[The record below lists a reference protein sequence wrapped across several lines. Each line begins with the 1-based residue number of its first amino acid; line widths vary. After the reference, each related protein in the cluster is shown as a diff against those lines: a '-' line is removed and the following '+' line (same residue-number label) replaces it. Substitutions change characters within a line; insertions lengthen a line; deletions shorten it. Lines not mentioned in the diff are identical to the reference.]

1 MIIPAITPD
10 RAGYG
15 VPSDHSGVIAT
26 PNTNQAQAG
35 TRTKTKKRIRPLPES
50 LLSTF
55 ELRLASQNFDF
66 LNELSVD
73 EMVDGF
79 QNVTNSIVSE
89 TFPEKDIIVSPEDKP
104 WFNEQLRK
112 LKRQR
117 LREYN
122 RHGRSDKYLKLAA
135 SFNEKSAIEIE
146 KYKKKIMTEVT
157 EGRRGSSYPAL
168 KRFGMRPGEND
179 SADFQLPSH
188 SEQNL
193 SPAQSAEMIAQHFS
207 HISQE
212 YSPLNLSSLP
222 PNVQQYLSN
231 PAQGPVPILSTQDVE
246 SRIIKAKKP
255 NGLVP
260 GDMPKK
266 LVKYCPSLLA
276 PPVRTIFNKIT
287 ESAQYPSQWKVEH
300 QIGLPKK
307 YPPESEDDL
316 RNLAKTPFFSKVY
329 ESFVGGWLLPLIK
342 PFLDPGQC
350 GLKGFSITHYLI
362 KLLHFVHSTLDL
374 RKPHAVLAACVD
386 LSKAFNRVDHSLIIQ
401 DLYDMHT
408 PAWLLNIIVSYLSD
422 RSMYLTY
429 KGHQSSQKMLPGG
442 GPQGAYLGGI
452 IFIIKY
458 NGAFLRPPIPR
469 GVHGP
474 VTKARAE
481 KVKFVDDGT
490 VAVSVDLKACLVPD
504 PVQRARPLNF
514 HERTGHI
521 LPDENNLLQFF
532 LKDTEQFVAENK
544 MVINTQKTK
553 VISFTKSRKWD
564 FPPELHFSDGSQLE
578 CIPETRLLGVVVSQD
593 LRWANNT
600 AFICQKARQKL
611 WILRRM
617 LNFNLDLNQL
627 YDVYCKEIR
636 SILELAV
643 PVWHSGLTKQQT
655 SEIESIQK
663 IAFRIILQDRFV
675 DYKAAC
681 ALFSAQT
688 LNDRRLKLC
697 SKFALKNLKSENP
710 MFKLIDS
717 KPNTRQVC
725 NRVQEFKCNTERFK
739 RSSLPFLATLINS
752 ENR

>member
-1 MIIPAITPD
+1 MVAEIFHFTNTYSRRWVGGWLVLD
-10 RAGYG
+10 R
-15 VPSDHSGVIAT
+15 
-26 PNTNQAQAG
+26 
-35 TRTKTKKRIRPLPES
+35 
-50 LLSTF
+50 F
-55 ELRLASQNFDF
+55 
-66 LNELSVD
+66 
-73 EMVDGF
+73 
-79 QNVTNSIVSE
+79 
-89 TFPEKDIIVSPEDKP
+89 
-104 WFNEQLRK
+104 
-112 LKRQR
+112 
-117 LREYN
+117 
-122 RHGRSDKYLKLAA
+122 
-135 SFNEKSAIEIE
+135 
-146 KYKKKIMTEVT
+146 
-157 EGRRGSSYPAL
+157 
-168 KRFGMRPGEND
+168 
-179 SADFQLPSH
+179 
-188 SEQNL
+188 
-193 SPAQSAEMIAQHFS
+193 
-207 HISQE
+207 
-212 YSPLNLSSLP
+212 YSPLWPSYRMILSS
-222 PNVQQYLSN
+222 
-231 PAQGPVPILSTQDVE
+231 GPSV
-246 SRIIKAKKP
+246 A
-255 NGLVP
+255 
-260 GDMPKK
+260 
-266 LVKYCPSLLA
+266 
-276 PPVRTIFNKIT
+276 IFNKIT
-287 ESAQYPSQWKVEH
+287 DSAQYPSQWKAEH
-300 QIGLPKK
+300 QIGLPKI

-362 KLLHFVHSTLDL
+362 KLLHFVHSILDL

-401 DLYDMHT
+401 DLFDMHT

-429 KGHQSSQKMLPGG
+429 KGQQSSQKMSPGG

-474 VTKARAE
+474 VSKARAE

-490 VAVSVDLKACLVPD
+490 VAVSVDLKACLVPN
-504 PVQRARPLNF
+504 PVQRVRPLNF

-521 LPDENNLLQFF
+521 LPDENNLLQFYI
-532 LKDTEQFVAENK
+532 KDTEQFVAENN

-564 FPPELHFSDGSQLE
+564 FPPEIHFSDGSQLE

-593 LRWANNT
+593 LRWAKNT

-617 LNFNLDLNQL
+617 LNFNLDLHQL
-627 YDVYCKEIR
+627 YDVYSKEIR

-643 PVWHSGLTKQQT
+643 PVWHSGLTRQQT
-655 SEIESIQK
+655 SDIESIQK
-663 IAFRIILQDRFV
+663 IAFRIILQDKFV

-681 ALFSAQT
+681 TLFSAQT
-688 LNDRRLKLC
+688 LQDRQLKLC

-710 MFKLIDS
+710 MFKIIDS

-725 NRVQEFKCNTERFK
+725 NLVQEFKCNTGRFQK
-739 RSSLPFLATLINS
+739 SSLPFLATLINS
-752 ENR
+752 ENRRK